1 MCRVLLLAKRAYDA
15 MHLLFV
21 VEMLLISVNLLNEH
35 WFAWFQTCCL
45 LLLASLLDC
54 QESPAPRARYLC
66 CIHAFQRNSV
76 SEQQAQAITLMMHPI
91 SSPRLLSVI
100 SCTTNRLSVWGKM
113 SLCRSRAQAASGW
126 LERLFTRRIVR
137 PNLSW
142 LCNEAILTKLLFLLE
157 MTRTNPNPCQPMEHL

>member
-1 MCRVLLLAKRAYDA
+1 MCRVLLLAERAYDA

-21 VEMLLISVNLLNEH
+21 VEMVLISVDLLNEH

-76 SEQQAQAITLMMHPI
+76 SDLPCLAAASSSNAMMHPI
-91 SSPRLLSVI
+91 SSPRLLFVI
-100 SCTTNRLSVWGKM
+100 SCTTNRLSVWGKNW
-113 SLCRSRAQAASGW
+113 CRCVVQ
-126 LERLFTRRIVR
+126 EHKQPVDD
-137 PNLSW
+137 LSDC
-142 LCNEAILTKLLFLLE
+142 LPVGSYGSTGRSELILV
-157 MTRTNPNPCQPMEHL
+157 M